1 MAGETLRCSTSTQPE
16 CAEGLASYTDIL
28 QGCHIVGDQE
38 DRVRR
43 SHIGR
48 RTAAVPQYDQ
58 TMKVTFRKLVEKRVS
73 TWKAMRGKRTRVP
86 GVTMALGRGD
96 MPHDLIQLVVEGAVR
111 LDHGF
116 WGSMAEGATFKS
128 TGRKRTK
135 PGREVI
141 ARNRDDLV
149 QAEVIV
155 GEHYTRWKKGRP
167 TPAAAHFDD
176 ISPRWEALE
185 DGGELVIEWPSL
197 RVLARSPSGR

>member
-1 MAGETLRCSTSTQPE
+1 
-16 CAEGLASYTDIL
+16 
-28 QGCHIVGDQE
+28 
-38 DRVRR
+38 
-43 SHIGR
+43 
-48 RTAAVPQYDQ
+48 
-58 TMKVTFRKLVEKRVS
+58 
-73 TWKAMRGKRTRVP
+73 
-86 GVTMALGRGD
+86 

-116 WGSMAEGATFKS
+116 WGSVAEGATFKS

-149 QAEVIV
+149 RAEVIV
-155 GEHYTRWKKGRP
+155 GEHYRRWKNGRP
-167 TPAAAHFDD
+167 TPAAAHFDE

-197 RVLARSPSGR
+197 RVLARAPSGR